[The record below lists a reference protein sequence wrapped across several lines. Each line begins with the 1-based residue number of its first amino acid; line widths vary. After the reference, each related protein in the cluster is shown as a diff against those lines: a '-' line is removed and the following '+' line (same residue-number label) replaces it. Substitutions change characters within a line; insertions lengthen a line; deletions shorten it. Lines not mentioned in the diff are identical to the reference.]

1 MIELIMTSIHDDERK
16 IETMSEQQ
24 SYEIAY
30 PSSRQLTFDVG
41 RVGLAK
47 HHVRAL
53 LEVDV
58 TEARRIIK
66 QNRHRGNKISFT
78 AWLIK
83 AIADCVA
90 LHPPIAGVNDAK
102 HNKVLVFEDV
112 DTSIVVEKEVNGAR
126 VPLPYVIRKADKKT
140 LCQIHDE
147 IESAKAQTVTG
158 EGDYVLGEASS
169 TMGMKLFVSLPQ
181 WLRVILMRV
190 FVLNH
195 PQRVKDMMGTV
206 MITTAGMIGHTRGW
220 IMPFG
225 MHPLCLA
232 FGSLN
237 EQAAVYRGE
246 IQKREILHL
255 TVLIDHDVIDGVPA
269 ARFVDDL
276 VKKLQAGFGLPE

>member
-1 MIELIMTSIHDDERK
+1 MIAMPEP
-16 IETMSEQQ
+16 Q
-24 SYEIAY
+24 SYEIPY
-30 PSSRQLTFDVG
+30 PTSRQLTFDVG
-41 RVGLAK
+41 RIGLAK

-58 TEARRIIK
+58 TEARRLIK
-66 QNRHRGNKISFT
+66 QSRHSGRKISFT

-90 LHPPIAGVNDAK
+90 LHPPVAGANDPRRN
-102 HNKVLVFEDV
+102 HVLVFEDV
-112 DTSIVVEKEVNGAR
+112 DISMVVEKEVNGAR

-140 LCQIHDE
+140 LSEIQDE
-147 IESAKAQTVTG
+147 IELAKSQKVKG
-158 EGDYVLGEASS
+158 EGDYVLGEEQSAL
-169 TMGMKLFVSLPQ
+169 GMKLFVRLPQ
-181 WLRVILMRV
+181 WLRLFLMRV
-190 FVLNH
+190 LVLNH
-195 PQRVKDMMGTV
+195 PKRVKDMMGTV
-206 MITTAGMIGHTRGW
+206 MVTTVGMVGHTRGW

-237 EQAAVYRGE
+237 EQAAVYKGE

-276 VKKLQAGFGLPE
+276 VKKLQTGFGLPV

>member
-1 MIELIMTSIHDDERK
+1 MP
-16 IETMSEQQ
+16 ETKN
-24 SYEIAY
+24 YTIPY

-41 RVGLAK
+41 KIGVAK

-58 TEARRIIK
+58 TEARRLIR
-66 QNRHRGNKISFT
+66 QSRHSGRKISFT

-83 AIADCVA
+83 SIADCVS
-90 LHPPIAGVNDAK
+90 LHPPVAGVNDAK
-102 HNKVLVFEDV
+102 RNQVLVFEDV
-112 DTSIVVEKEVNGAR
+112 DISIVVEKDVKGAR

-140 LCQIHDE
+140 LREIQDE
-147 IESAKAQTVTG
+147 IESAKSQTVKD
-158 EGDYVLGEASS
+158 EGDYVLGEEQS
-169 TMGMKLFVSLPQ
+169 TLGMNLFVRLPQ
-181 WLRVILMRV
+181 WLRLILMRLL
-190 FVLNH
+190 VLNH

-206 MITTAGMIGHTRGW
+206 MVTTAGMIGHTRGW
-220 IMPFG
+220 IMPFS

-276 VKKLQAGFGLPE
+276 VKKLQVGVGLPQAEGAR

>member
-1 MIELIMTSIHDDERK
+1 MPRN
-16 IETMSEQQ
+16 QF
-24 SYEIAY
+24 YEIPY

-41 RVGLAK
+41 KIGLAK

-58 TEARRIIK
+58 TEGRRRIK
-66 QNRHRGNKISFT
+66 QSRQAGRKISFT

-83 AIADCVA
+83 SIADCVA
-90 LHPPIAGVNDAK
+90 LHPPIAGANDAK
-102 HNKVLVFEDV
+102 RNRVLVFEDV
-112 DTSIVVEKEVNGAR
+112 DVSIVVEKEVQGAR

-140 LCQIHDE
+140 LCEIQEE
-147 IESAKAQTVTG
+147 IESAKSQTVKG
-158 EGDYVLGEASS
+158 EGDYVLGEGQNAL
-169 TMGMKLFVSLPQ
+169 GMKLFVRLPQ
-181 WLRVILMRV
+181 WLRVILMRLL
-190 FVLNH
+190 VLNH
-195 PQRVKDMMGTV
+195 PRRVKDMMGTV
-206 MITTAGMIGHTRGW
+206 MITTAGMVGHTRGW

-237 EQAAVYRGE
+237 EQAAVYKGE

-276 VKKLQAGFGLPE
+276 VKKLQAGYGLPTGGEQ

>member
-1 MIELIMTSIHDDERK
+1 MEAMPER
-16 IETMSEQQ
+16 TFHTTP
-24 SYEIAY
+24 Y

-41 RVGLAK
+41 KIGLAK

-58 TEARRIIK
+58 TEARRLIK
-66 QNRHRGNKISFT
+66 QSRHNGRKISFT

-83 AIADCVA
+83 SIADCVT
-90 LHPPIAGVNDAK
+90 LHPLVAGLNEARR
-102 HNKVLVFEDV
+102 NRVLVFEDV
-112 DTSIVVEKEVNGAR
+112 DISIVVEKDVNGTR

-140 LCQIHDE
+140 LFDVQEE
-147 IESAKAQTVTG
+147 IEAAKSQAVKS
-158 EGDYVLGEASS
+158 EGDYVLGEEQS
-169 TMGMKLFVSLPQ
+169 TLGMRWFVRLPQ
-181 WLRVILMRV
+181 WLRLSLMRLL
-190 FVLNH
+190 VLNH
-195 PQRVKDMMGTV
+195 PQRVKDTMGTV
-206 MITTAGMIGHTRGW
+206 MITTVGMVGHTRGW

-237 EQAAVYRGE
+237 EQAAVYKGE

-276 VKKLQAGFGLPE
+276 VKKLQAGFGLPVLSDTGS

>member
-1 MIELIMTSIHDDERK
+1 MPEK
-16 IETMSEQQ
+16 QA
-24 SYEIAY
+24 YEIPY

-41 RVGLAK
+41 KIGLAK

-58 TEARRIIK
+58 TEARRIIRR
-66 QNRHRGNKISFT
+66 NRRVGTKISFT

-83 AIADCVA
+83 TIADCVA
-90 LHPPIAGVNDAK
+90 LHPQIAGVNDAK

-112 DTSIVVEKEVNGAR
+112 DISIVVEKPVNGAR

-140 LCQIHDE
+140 LCQIREE
-147 IESAKAQTVTG
+147 IEAAKSQTVEN
-158 EGDYVLGEASS
+158 EGDYVLGEEQS
-169 TMGMKLFVSLPQ
+169 TLGMKLFVRLPQ
-181 WLRVILMRV
+181 WLRLVLMRLL
-190 FVLNH
+190 VLNH
-195 PQRVKDMMGTV
+195 PQRVKNMMGTV

-276 VKKLQAGFGLPE
+276 VKKLQAGVGLET

>member
-1 MIELIMTSIHDDERK
+1 MTER
-16 IETMSEQQ
+16 QF
-24 SYEIAY
+24 YEIPY

-41 RVGLAK
+41 KVGLGK
-47 HHVRAL
+47 HHVKAL

-58 TEARRIIK
+58 TEARRIIR
-66 QNRHRGNKISFT
+66 QSRHTGKKISFT
-78 AWLIK
+78 VWLIK
-83 AIADCVA
+83 VIADCVA

-102 HNKVLVFEDV
+102 RNKVLVFEDV
-112 DTSIVVEKEVNGAR
+112 DLSIVVEKTVDGAR

-140 LCQIHDE
+140 LCQIQDE
-147 IESAKAQTVTG
+147 IESAKSQPVES
-158 EGDYVLGEASS
+158 EGNYVLGEEQSAL
-169 TMGMKLFVSLPQ
+169 GMKLFVRLPQ
-181 WLRVILMRV
+181 WLRLILMRLL
-190 FVLNH
+190 VLNH
-195 PQRVKDMMGTV
+195 PQRVKSMMGTV

-276 VKKLQAGFGLPE
+276 VKKLQAGFGLQI

>member
-1 MIELIMTSIHDDERK
+1 MP
-16 IETMSEQQ
+16 QNQ
-24 SYEIAY
+24 FYEIPY

-41 RVGLAK
+41 RIGLAK

-58 TEARRIIK
+58 TEARRLIK
-66 QNRHRGNKISFT
+66 QSRHSGRKISFT

-83 AIADCVA
+83 TIADCVA
-90 LHPPIAGVNDAK
+90 LHPPIAGVNDAR

-112 DTSIVVEKEVNGAR
+112 DISIVVEKEVDGAR
-126 VPLPYVIRKADKKT
+126 VPLPYVIRKADKKP
-140 LCQIHDE
+140 LCEIGDE
-147 IESAKAQTVTG
+147 IEAAKAQPVHN
-158 EGDYVLGEASS
+158 EGDYVLGDGQS
-169 TMGMKLFVSLPQ
+169 TLGMKLFVRLPQ
-181 WLRVILMRV
+181 WLRLILMRRL
-190 FVLNH
+190 VLNH
-195 PQRVKDMMGTV
+195 PGRVKNMMGTV
-206 MITTAGMIGHTRGW
+206 MVTTAGMVGHTRGW
-220 IMPFG
+220 IMPFS

-269 ARFVDDL
+269 AKFVDDL
-276 VKKLQAGFGLPE
+276 VKKLQAGFGLPA

>member
-1 MIELIMTSIHDDERK
+1 MP
-16 IETMSEQQ
+16 ETPF
-24 SYEIAY
+24 YEIPY

-41 RVGLAK
+41 KIGLAK

-58 TEARRIIK
+58 TDARKLIK
-66 QNRHRGNKISFT
+66 QSRHSGRKISFT

-83 AIADCVA
+83 TIADCVA
-90 LHPPIAGVNDAK
+90 LHPPIAGVNDPK
-102 HNKVLVFEDV
+102 RNKVLVFKDV
-112 DTSIVVEKEVNGAR
+112 DISIVVEKDVDGTR
-126 VPLPYVIRKADKKT
+126 VPLPYVIRRADKKP
-140 LCQIHDE
+140 LCEIQEE
-147 IESAKAQTVTG
+147 IETAKSQTVKS
-158 EGDYVLGEASS
+158 EGDYVLGEEQS
-169 TMGMKLFVSLPQ
+169 TRGMKLFVRLPQ
-181 WLRVILMRV
+181 WLRLLLMRLL
-190 FVLNH
+190 VLNH
-195 PQRVKDMMGTV
+195 PPRLKDMMGSV

-220 IMPFG
+220 IMPFS

-269 ARFVDDL
+269 ASFVDDL
-276 VKKLQAGFGLPE
+276 VKKLQAGFGLPS

>member
-1 MIELIMTSIHDDERK
+1 MTER
-16 IETMSEQQ
+16 Q
-24 SYEIAY
+24 SYEIPY

-41 RVGLAK
+41 KIGLGK
-47 HHVRAL
+47 HYVRAL

-58 TEARRIIK
+58 TEARRLIK
-66 QNRHRGNKISFT
+66 QSRHTGNKISFT

-102 HNKVLVFEDV
+102 RNKVLVFEDV
-112 DTSIVVEKEVNGAR
+112 DISIVVEKTVEGAR
-126 VPLPYVIRKADKKT
+126 VPLPYVIRRADKKT
-140 LCQIHDE
+140 LCQIQDE
-147 IESAKAQTVTG
+147 IESAKSQPVES
-158 EGDYVLGEASS
+158 EGNYVLGEQQS
-169 TMGMKLFVSLPQ
+169 TLGMKLFVRLPQ
-181 WLRVILMRV
+181 WLRLTLMRLL
-190 FVLNH
+190 VLNH

-232 FGSLN
+232 LGSLN

-276 VKKLQAGFGLPE
+276 VKKLQAGFGLQTENSKVDKRQLFA

>member
-1 MIELIMTSIHDDERK
+1 MPDNKT
-16 IETMSEQQ
+16 
-24 SYEIAY
+24 YEIPY

-41 RVGLAK
+41 KIGLAK

-58 TEARRIIK
+58 TVARRLIK
-66 QNRHRGNKISFT
+66 QSRHRGRKVSFT

-83 AIADCVA
+83 SIADCVA
-90 LHPPIAGVNDAK
+90 LHPAAAGVNDAK
-102 HNKVLVFEDV
+102 RNKVLVFEYV
-112 DTSIVVEKEVNGAR
+112 DLSMVVEKEVSGTR

-140 LCQIHDE
+140 LCHIQDE
-147 IESAKAQTVTG
+147 IEAAKSQTVKS
-158 EGDYVLGEASS
+158 EGDYVLGEEQSAF
-169 TMGMKLFVSLPQ
+169 GMRLFVKLPQ
-181 WLRVILMRV
+181 WLRLILMRV
-190 FVLNH
+190 LVLNH

-206 MITTAGMIGHTRGW
+206 MITTAGMVGHTRGW

-225 MHPLCLA
+225 MHPLCFA

-237 EQAAVYRGE
+237 EQAAVYKGE

-276 VKKLQAGFGLPE
+276 VKKLQAGFGLAGE